1 MNLFKLL
8 LKDFSRWLFWYP
20 FRWFMSAIPISL
32 AYKIGDFMAWLI
44 YLING
49 RRKTKIRSELSK
61 MNLGRQLSEQENQHI
76 VKIGVY
82 MFFWNQLDVLLYP
95 KLMKQPIDFYTAL
108 VGEEHLKQALAKG
121 KGVIIAHPHIAN
133 AQMLMPALVYRGYP
147 LNQVGLTPEDLKEEM
162 DSEHHIPESL
172 QSSGIQKKLTTP
184 LPPDSGR
191 DVTCYV
197 STVGKEGAG
206 GGGSPDTETMPL
218 PTPMLERVLK
228 LMHTLELNLPAKFVY
243 LRQSLLPA
251 FRCLKRNELL
261 AIAIDGAGGKNR
273 VFVNLAGRKASFSQ
287 GPVAIALREGAPI
300 LPLYTL
306 RLTPSYRHRIIIDS
320 PIELTVTGDS
330 EKDIITNTQK
340 IADRISQ
347 FISQH
352 PDQYARLLGYKR
364 PLFAD

>member
-1 MNLFKLL
+1 MIFVKLL
-8 LKDFSRWLFWYP
+8 IKDFSRWLFWYP
-20 FRWFMSAIPISL
+20 FRWFMTAIPISL

-44 YLING
+44 YLVNG
-49 RRKTKIRSELSK
+49 RRKAKIRYELSK
-61 MNLGRQLSEQENQHI
+61 MHLGRTLSEQEIQHI
-76 VKIGVY
+76 IKIGVY

-95 KLMKQPIDFYTAL
+95 KLMKQPIEYYTEL
-108 VGEEHLKQALAKG
+108 VGEENLKQALAKG

-147 LNQVGLTPEDLKEEM
+147 LNQVGLTPEDLMEEQ
-162 DSEHHIPESL
+162 DSESHVPESL
-172 QSSGIQKKLTTP
+172 QTPPPALTKERE
-184 LPPDSGR
+184 SKGM
-191 DVTCYV
+191 V
-197 STVGKEGAG
+197 EGARG
-206 GGGSPDTETMPL
+206 GMPP

-228 LMHTLELNLPAKFVY
+228 LMHTLEVSLPAKFVY

-261 AIAIDGAGGKNR
+261 AIAIDGAGGRNR
-273 VFVNLAGRKASFSQ
+273 VFVNLVGRKASFSQ

-300 LPLYTL
+300 LPLYTM
-306 RLTPSYRHRIIIDS
+306 RLTPSYRHRIILDS
-320 PIELTVTGDS
+320 PIELTITGDS
-330 EKDIITNTQK
+330 EKDIIINTQK